1 MRVYRGRE
9 RLENLRDRIISVTV
23 EERVEGRSY
32 GRPLIHPCGAGDHCH
47 SPEGFDWG
55 YTGGAPLELS
65 RWLLADC
72 FGRKW
77 ASRPEVY
84 DDFMREVVSAFPTV
98 GWELT
103 EPQLTRWAT
112 LWAAAH
118 GADDLRLTAESL
130 SYRLAKE
137 ATTR

>member
-1 MRVYRGRE
+1 MRTYRGRE

-23 EERVEGRSY
+23 EERFDGRTY
-32 GRPLIHPCGAGDHCH
+32 PRPLVHPCGPSDMCH

-55 YTGGAPLELS
+55 YVGSAPLELA

-77 ASRPEVY
+77 ATRPEVY
-84 DDFMREVVSAFPTV
+84 EAFMREVISMLPTM
-98 GWELT
+98 GWQLT
-103 EPQLTRWAT
+103 ETQLATWAT
-112 LWAAAH
+112 LWGASH

-130 SYRLAKE
+130 SFRLARE
-137 ATTR
+137 AATR